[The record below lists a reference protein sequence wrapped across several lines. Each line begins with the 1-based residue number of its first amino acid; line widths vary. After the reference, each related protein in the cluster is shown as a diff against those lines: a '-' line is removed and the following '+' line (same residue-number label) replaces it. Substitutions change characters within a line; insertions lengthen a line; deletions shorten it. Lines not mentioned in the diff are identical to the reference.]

1 MDLTSISV
9 IYENTYQAVDIGA
22 IFNVDICPKFN
33 ERLVNKRIRKEKH
46 VLNVVL
52 AVKALK
58 LTLVYT
64 KATKPLSFLM
74 HD

>member
-52 AVKALK
+52 AVK